1 MKKIFIV
8 FIRLLILQD
17 GLRDGLLKRQELSP
31 EELGY
36 LLHPAVRD
44 IDLQDQSNS
53 IYILTLK
60 YLIILRCY

>member
-1 MKKIFIV
+1 ML

-17 GLRDGLLKRQELSP
+17 GLREGLLKRQELSP

-44 IDLQDQSNS
+44 IDLQDQSNA
-53 IYILTLK
+53 I
-60 YLIILRCY
+60 